1 MLGYAHKGDITMP
14 QITKMEPTAKDI
26 ELLYETVR
34 IAHQARLEG
43 SHPFGALLADKDGTI
58 LLEQGNAYEQGGPAM
73 HAEAA
78 LMFTAG
84 KMYSPSFLKECTLY
98 TSAEPCV
105 MCTGAMYWT
114 NVRRLVFGI
123 SEAQLLELTGSD
135 EQNPTFALPAEKVLS
150 YGQKDMVVIGPV
162 KDEKLIAAIVSDHLD
177 FWNKG

>member
-1 MLGYAHKGDITMP
+1 MPRITRV
-14 QITKMEPTAKDI
+14 EPTKDDI
-26 ELLYETVR
+26 RLLYETVR
-34 IAHQARLEG
+34 IAHQAKLEG

-78 LMFTAG
+78 LMFKAG
-84 KMYSPSFLKECTLY
+84 KLYSPEFLSGCTLY
-98 TSAEPCV
+98 SSAEPCV

-135 EQNPTFALPAEKVLS
+135 EQNPTFSLPSHKVLEH
-150 YGQKDMVVIGPV
+150 GQKDMEIVGPV
-162 KDEKLIAAIVSDHLD
+162 QDASLIEAIQADHLS
-177 FWNKG
+177 FWNK